1 MNELG
6 LDKNVLELFGSLDG
20 TYVEPTSNQI
30 DLRNSEYP
38 EFSRKIVCVLHSRSL
53 LVKIAFPIQIAPH
66 HQYGGVG
73 DSKRRKKLRTLQG
86 HP

>member
-38 EFSRKIVCVLHSRSL
+38 EFSLSQDSL
-53 LVKIAFPIQIAPH
+53 CA
-66 HQYGGVG
+66 
-73 DSKRRKKLRTLQG
+73 T
-86 HP
+86 